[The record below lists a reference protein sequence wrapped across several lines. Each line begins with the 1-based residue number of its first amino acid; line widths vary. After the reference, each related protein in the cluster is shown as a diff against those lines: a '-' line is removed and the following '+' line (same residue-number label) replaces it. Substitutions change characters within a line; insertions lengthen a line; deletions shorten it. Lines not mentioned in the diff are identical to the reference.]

1 VKEDR
6 LKNLIEYFVLL
17 FNRSK
22 ITSPAITVKM
32 LENLNP
38 VQEMSYISP
47 ETGEEKILHCTFV
60 PVDRGNG
67 KLFILG
73 NLQDITN
80 EKKLQKQ
87 LDEEAG
93 KNREEINRLKA
104 IIKKNPVVP

>member
-1 VKEDR
+1 
-6 LKNLIEYFVLL
+6 
-17 FNRSK
+17 
-22 ITSPAITVKM
+22 M

-38 VQEMSYISP
+38 IQEMSYTSP

-80 EKKLQKQ
+80 EKNLQKQ
-87 LDEEAG
+87 LAEEAA
-93 KNREEINRLKA
+93 KNREEINRLKTV
-104 IIKKNPVVP
+104 IKKFPAVP